1 MPPMQT
7 ISTGFVVAM
16 VGFFSSFP
24 IVLQG
29 LAAVGASDAQ
39 AASGLMAAALA
50 MGLAG
55 IVLSLWTKM
64 PASVAWSTPGAALLA
79 VTAPVEAGFA
89 GAVAGFL
96 VAGALTVI
104 SGLWRPLGR
113 LAAAIPAPL
122 AQAMLGGVLLPLV
135 IRPVLA
141 VAETPVVI
149 GPILAAWFVLGRINK
164 LLAVP
169 GAVVA
174 AGITVLAYG
183 DLGAFDA
190 RGWVTAPVFVM
201 PEFSLAAVV
210 GIGLPLYVVTMAT
223 QNVPGLAVMRAH
235 GYAPEPGP
243 LLSVVGGFSVL
254 SAPGGAP
261 QTCLAAITAAMCADE
276 DSHPDAGMRYWSAV
290 MAGIFYCVLGVFAGV
305 ITAFA
310 GLAPPMVMASVAG
323 VALLSVFANSTAAAL
338 GDADYREAAVITFVV
353 TASGVTVF
361 GLGGAVWGLLA
372 GGLVQV
378 VRHASNGNRGVSK

>member
-1 MPPMQT
+1 
-7 ISTGFVVAM
+7 
-16 VGFFSSFP
+16 
-24 IVLQG
+24 
-29 LAAVGASDAQ
+29 
-39 AASGLMAAALA
+39 
-50 MGLAG
+50 
-55 IVLSLWTKM
+55 
-64 PASVAWSTPGAALLA
+64 
-79 VTAPVEAGFA
+79 
-89 GAVAGFL
+89 
-96 VAGALTVI
+96 
-104 SGLWRPLGR
+104 
-113 LAAAIPAPL
+113 
-122 AQAMLGGVLLPLV
+122 MLGGVLMPLV
-135 IRPVLA
+135 VVPVLA

-183 DLGAFDA
+183 DLSAFDA
-190 RGWVTAPVFVM
+190 GGWVTAPVFVM
-201 PEFSLAAVV
+201 PEVSLAAVL

-276 DSHPDAGMRYWSAV
+276 DSHPDPGLRYWSAV
-290 MAGIFYCVLGVFAGV
+290 MAGIFYCVLGIFAGV

-361 GLGGAVWGLLA
+361 GLGGAVFTEDRDRGEAVARRLEVGCAFVNEMVKSDPRLPFGGVKDSGYGRELARFGL
-372 GGLVQV
+372 
-378 VRHASNGNRGVSK
+378 HAFVNVKTIWID